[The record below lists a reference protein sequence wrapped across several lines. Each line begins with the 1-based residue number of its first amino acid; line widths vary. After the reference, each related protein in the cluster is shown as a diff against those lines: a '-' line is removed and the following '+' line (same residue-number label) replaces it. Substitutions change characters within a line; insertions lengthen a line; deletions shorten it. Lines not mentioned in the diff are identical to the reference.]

1 MTFQMFLNENSLRMA
16 ALNKR
21 LKTVNFGCPSV
32 FPRWDRNKRY
42 ILHTTSTYPIISI
55 CTCIMVCWMSK
66 VCVWRKPTVCSLC
79 KHCDMTW
86 NEPCTYSTVQ
96 SNYNKQIKTSVEI
109 IIFISLV
116 REICYSS
123 FHGCTHVP
131 MK

>member
-1 MTFQMFLNENSLRMA
+1 MYMYNGVLNVKSMCEENLCA
-16 ALNKR
+16 
-21 LKTVNFGCPSV
+21 
-32 FPRWDRNKRY
+32 
-42 ILHTTSTYPIISI
+42 
-55 CTCIMVCWMSK
+55 
-66 VCVWRKPTVCSLC
+66 LC

-86 NEPCTYSTVQ
+86 NEPCTCSTVQ